1 MTAIDEIEQTIDFE
15 QSEFYFKL
23 KHVVV
28 LVGDGCCVVDV
39 GVFSSAI
46 ELVIFILEGFLQGVW
61 RRGLD

>member
-1 MTAIDEIEQTIDFE
+1 MTAFDEIEQTIDFE

-39 GVFSSAI
+39 FSSAI
-46 ELVIFILEGFLQGVW
+46 ELVIFILEGFL
-61 RRGLD
+61 